1 MRTENRW
8 CVSSAGEVTAVM
20 ESFLKDNLLE
30 LREAL
35 WNNKFCI
42 TREGQGAFSG
52 PHLGHFGAPAPFG
65 PPISGEHSVVCDA
78 ASQALLNVVATGV
91 PCGFFKQLIISA
103 A

>member
-1 MRTENRW
+1 MFYNGSARCYFAASSLYSENDIW
-8 CVSSAGEVTAVM
+8 CVLSAGEVTAVM

-65 PPISGEHSVVCDA
+65 PPISGEHSGVC
-78 ASQALLNVVATGV
+78 SM
-91 PCGFFKQLIISA
+91 
-103 A
+103 

>member
-1 MRTENRW
+1 L
-8 CVSSAGEVTAVM
+8 SAGEVTAVM
-20 ESFLKDNLLE
+20 EAFLKDNLLE

-65 PPISGEHSVVCDA
+65 PPISGEHSGVCIMCDA
-78 ASQALLNVVATGV
+78 ASQALLNVVATGRSLW
-91 PCGFFKQLIISA
+91 GLFKQLRVSA